1 MADVA
6 DVNISKFV
14 PTIKKILLDSD
25 PYEITARDVR
35 MKLQQEFKV
44 DLTPRKLEVQ
54 HLIDRCYDDLDI
66 GVEEVEEPI
75 EPKVSKKQKKISN
88 SEKKSTLH
96 NKPSKKSSRGR
107 PPKKTRESD
116 YSSLEDDSPP
126 QKKKRGRK
134 PKSSSVKAESS
145 DAEFER
151 KFEEEL
157 LNESNGKKSK
167 SKNNSTSKKKSN
179 KRKKRDDEE
188 QDGEEPKKRKKG
200 NTGIH
205 KPLILSSVLAE
216 FLQAEEMSRLE
227 VVKRLWAYIKENELQ
242 DPNDKR
248 YIVCD
253 ERLMTIFQQ
262 NRIHSFTMNK
272 FLTVHLK
279 KKEALVDADAD
290 ADADVDVKSINGEAA
305 NHYENR
311 SVGED
316 NDLDDVSRDENIDD
330 VKVKMEPQENWAD
343 EDNED
348 DDDDDL
354 FEEEED
360 SEWVKQ
366 EDDDDK
372 SQ

>member
-66 GVEEVEEPI
+66 GVEEIEEPI
-75 EPKVSKKQKKISN
+75 EP
-88 SEKKSTLH
+88 
-96 NKPSKKSSRGR
+96 KKSSRGR

-290 ADADVDVKSINGEAA
+290 ADAEVDVKSINGEAA

-316 NDLDDVSRDENIDD
+316 NDHDDVSRDENIDD
-330 VKVKMEPQENWAD
+330 DKVKMEPQENWAD

>member
-25 PYEITARDVR
+25 LNEITARDVR

-66 GVEEVEEPI
+66 GVEEIEEPI

-167 SKNNSTSKKKSN
+167 SKNN
-179 KRKKRDDEE
+179 
-188 QDGEEPKKRKKG
+188 
-200 NTGIH
+200 I
-205 KPLILSSVLAE
+205 LAE

-262 NRIHSFTMNK
+262 NRIHK
-272 FLTVHLK
+272 
-279 KKEALVDADAD
+279 
-290 ADADVDVKSINGEAA
+290 
-305 NHYENR
+305 
-311 SVGED
+311 
-316 NDLDDVSRDENIDD
+316 
-330 VKVKMEPQENWAD
+330 
-343 EDNED
+343 
-348 DDDDDL
+348 
-354 FEEEED
+354 EED